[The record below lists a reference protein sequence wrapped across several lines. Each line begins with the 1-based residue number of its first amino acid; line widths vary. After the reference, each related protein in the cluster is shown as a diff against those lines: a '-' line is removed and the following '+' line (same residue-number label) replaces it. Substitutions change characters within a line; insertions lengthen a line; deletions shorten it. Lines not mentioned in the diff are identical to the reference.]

1 MNLTITI
8 IWTVIRTALS
18 VSLLGLSSVSFIN
31 TYTAFAKEKR
41 AILTVASSLPVSN
54 GYGLTKSY
62 PVVVLE
68 APNTPPRSLSVSGLF
83 WDEQYKSGDYI
94 LVRYNP
100 EVPTGI
106 RVDTWMSNGSIWM
119 FPIVTGLLGIVVL
132 PTIEK
137 FKKDAKRDEKRD
149 AKTKK
154 PPL

>member
-8 IWTVIRTALS
+8 IWTAIRTALS
-18 VSLLGLSSVSFIN
+18 VSLLGLSTVYFIN
-31 TYTAFAKEKR
+31 TYTAFTKEKR

-54 GYGLTKSY
+54 GYGITKSY

-83 WDEQYKSGDYI
+83 WDEQYKEGEYI

-106 RVDTWMSNGSIWM
+106 RVDTWMSNGAIWM
-119 FPIVTGLLGIVVL
+119 FPVVTGLLGIVVL

-137 FKKDAKRDEKRD
+137 FKKDAKP
-149 AKTKK
+149 KK

>member
-8 IWTVIRTALS
+8 IWTAIRTALS
-18 VSLLGLSSVSFIN
+18 VSLLGLSTVSFIN
-31 TYTAFAKEKR
+31 TYTAFTKEKR
-41 AILTVASSLPVSN
+41 VILPIVSSLPVSN
-54 GYGLTKSY
+54 GYGTTKSY

-83 WDEQYKSGDYI
+83 WDEQYKAGDNI

-100 EVPTGI
+100 DVPTGI

-119 FPIVTGLLGIVVL
+119 FPVVTGLLGIVVL

-137 FKKDAKRDEKRD
+137 FKKDAKP
-149 AKTKK
+149 KK